1 MKRFSQFIFIP
12 FSFQIEICKYFVR
25 RLFGAA
31 IANSQNQLY
40 TLFCDLERYSGKVLK
55 FDSEGIT
62 IQFQLKNAV
71 ISLRHFPS
79 SDYKVFTQ
87 VFKDEQYK
95 STLEAFRKNFKKE
108 PDNFLDCGGNI
119 GLTSLYFNAAVPNI
133 KICIVEPDT
142 ENFKSIEQ
150 NFRMNNLFDPQ
161 LVKSGIWSSDTFLEV
176 NSFYGDGNHWAK
188 SVQETTIDTGLHG
201 VSISDLQNRLEWP
214 IIDILKI
221 DIEGAEAEVF
231 NTEKS
236 DLTFLKKTRV
246 LAIEIHEDVIEK
258 QTILNVL
265 DHYNFAYFDDGELTI
280 AYNQQLI
287 L

>member
-1 MKRFSQFIFIP
+1 MKRFSNFIFLP
-12 FSFQIEICKYFVR
+12 FTFQFEICNYFVR

-31 IANSQNQLY
+31 ITKSQKQLY
-40 TLFCDLERYSGKVLK
+40 TLFCDLERYSGKVLRY
-55 FDSEGIT
+55 DSEAIT
-62 IQFQLKNAV
+62 IQFQSKNAV
-71 ISLRHFPS
+71 VSLRHFPS

-95 STLEAFRKNFKKE
+95 STLEAYRKNFNQE
-108 PDNFLDCGGNI
+108 PECFLDCGGNI
-119 GLTSLYFNAAVPNI
+119 GLTSIFFKAAVPNV

-142 ENFKSIEQ
+142 ENFKFIEQ
-150 NFRMNNLFDPQ
+150 NFCENNLTDAHLF
-161 LVKSGIWSSDTFLEV
+161 KSGIWSSDTFLEV
-176 NSFYGDGNHWAK
+176 NSSYGDGNHWAK
-188 SVQETTIDTGLHG
+188 SVQETTTDTGLHG
-201 VSISDLQNRLEWP
+201 ISISDLQNRLKWP

-231 NTEKS
+231 NTQKS
-236 DLTFLKKTRV
+236 DLTFLAKTKV

-258 QTILNVL
+258 QTILDVL
-265 DHYNFAYFDDGELTI
+265 DQYNFGYFSDGELTI